1 MEQQTNVLTEVA
13 QGISATELTLFGM
26 GFVFIFLTVLVLIT
40 TVMSTVIQ
48 KINQKDH
55 NRDDSDGDLSLKDEL
70 DEETKFVIEQA
81 IKMHR
86 GA

>member
-1 MEQQTNVLTEVA
+1 MEQQTDLIAEAINLTM
-13 QGISATELTLFGM
+13 FGM
-26 GFVFIFLTVLVLIT
+26 GFVFLFLTLLVFVTKL
-40 TVMSTVIQ
+40 MSIVIQ
-48 KINQKDH
+48 KMNKQSQDDDTHHDH
-55 NRDDSDGDLSLKDEL
+55 HHLSLKDEL

>member
-1 MEQQTNVLTEVA
+1 MEQADLLTQA
-13 QGISATELTLFGM
+13 LNLTIFCM
-26 GFVFIFLTVLVLIT
+26 GFVFLFLTLLVFVTKLMSVIVQKLQARVNNELSQDNNST
-40 TVMSTVIQ
+40 TLEQEI
-48 KINQKDH
+48 
-55 NRDDSDGDLSLKDEL
+55 

>member
-1 MEQQTNVLTEVA
+1 MEQQADL
-13 QGISATELTLFGM
+13 ISEALTLTMFGM
-26 GFVFIFLTVLVLIT
+26 GFVFLFLTLLVFVT
-40 TVMSTVIQ
+40 KFMSVVIQ
-48 KINQKDH
+48 KMNKRSQDDDH
-55 NRDDSDGDLSLKDEL
+55 HDDNLSLQDEL

>member
-1 MEQQTNVLTEVA
+1 MEQQTELIVEALN
-13 QGISATELTLFGM
+13 LTLFGM
-26 GFVFIFLTVLVLIT
+26 GFVFLFLTLLVFVT
-40 TVMSTVIQ
+40 KTMSFIIQ
-48 KINQKDH
+48 KINKRQSSQ
-55 NRDDSDGDLSLKDEL
+55 DDDNHDDGHLSLKDEL

>member
-1 MEQQTNVLTEVA
+1 MNIEQQTELITEA
-13 QGISATELTLFGM
+13 LNLTLFGM
-26 GFVFIFLTVLVLIT
+26 GFVFLFLTLLVFVT
-40 TVMSTVIQ
+40 KAMSIIIQ
-48 KINQKDH
+48 KINKQSQ
-55 NRDDSDGDLSLKDEL
+55 DDSHHDENSSLKDEL

>member
-1 MEQQTNVLTEVA
+1 MEQQAGLITEA
-13 QGISATELTLFGM
+13 LTLTMFGM
-26 GFVFIFLTVLVLIT
+26 GFVFLFLTLLVFVT
-40 TVMSTVIQ
+40 KFMSIVIQ
-48 KINQKDH
+48 KMNKRSQ
-55 NRDDSDGDLSLKDEL
+55 DDDYHDDNSSLKDEL

>member
-1 MEQQTNVLTEVA
+1 MEQADLLTQA
-13 QGISATELTLFGM
+13 LNLTMFGM
-26 GFVFIFLTVLVLIT
+26 GFVFLFLTLLIFVT
-40 TVMSTVIQ
+40 KVMSVIVQ
-48 KINQKDH
+48 KLEARIKTGSNQD
-55 NRDDSDGDLSLKDEL
+55 NNSTTLEQEI

>member
-1 MEQQTNVLTEVA
+1 MNIEQQTELITEA
-13 QGISATELTLFGM
+13 LNLTLFGM
-26 GFVFIFLTVLVLIT
+26 GFVFLFLTLLVFVT
-40 TVMSTVIQ
+40 KAMSIIIQ
-48 KINQKDH
+48 KINKQSQ
-55 NRDDSDGDLSLKDEL
+55 DDSHHDDNSSLKDEL

>member
-1 MEQQTNVLTEVA
+1 MEILFEALN
-13 QGISATELTLFGM
+13 LTLFGM
-26 GFVFIFLTVLVLIT
+26 GFVFVFLIVLVFATSFMSKIINKSSKNKSSSIT
-40 TVMSTVIQ
+40 HDIAEEE
-48 KINQKDH
+48 I
-55 NRDDSDGDLSLKDEL
+55 

>member
-1 MEQQTNVLTEVA
+1 MQQVDLMAQALNLTM
-13 QGISATELTLFGM
+13 FGM
-26 GFVFIFLTVLVLIT
+26 GFVFLFLTLLVFVTKLMSLI
-40 TVMSTVIQ
+40 IQ
-48 KINQKDH
+48 KLQA
-55 NRDDSDGDLSLKDEL
+55 RVLKNSEYNDKKITLEQEI

>member
-1 MEQQTNVLTEVA
+1 MKQSVDLLTEA
-13 QGISATELTLFGM
+13 INLTLFGM
-26 GFVFIFLTVLVLIT
+26 GFVFLFLTVLVFVTKL
-40 TVMSTVIQ
+40 MSIIIQ
-48 KINQKDH
+48 KRNTKTQ
-55 NRDDSDGDLSLKDEL
+55 DDTIEHHSGMSLEEEL

>member
-1 MEQQTNVLTEVA
+1 MEQADLLTQA
-13 QGISATELTLFGM
+13 LNLTMFGM
-26 GFVFIFLTVLVLIT
+26 GFVFLFLTLLVFVTKL
-40 TVMSTVIQ
+40 MSFVIQ
-48 KINQKDH
+48 KLQDRITDKIENVDQVTT
-55 NRDDSDGDLSLKDEL
+55 LEQEI

>member
-1 MEQQTNVLTEVA
+1 MEQQADL
-13 QGISATELTLFGM
+13 ISEALTLTMFGM
-26 GFVFIFLTVLVLIT
+26 GFVFLFLTLLVFVT
-40 TVMSTVIQ
+40 KFMSIVIQ
-48 KINQKDH
+48 KMNKRSQDDDH
-55 NRDDSDGDLSLKDEL
+55 HDDNLSLQDEL

>member
-1 MEQQTNVLTEVA
+1 MEQQADL
-13 QGISATELTLFGM
+13 ISEALTLTMFGM
-26 GFVFIFLTVLVLIT
+26 GFVFLFLTLLVFVT
-40 TVMSTVIQ
+40 KFMSIVIQ
-48 KINQKDH
+48 KINKRSQ
-55 NRDDSDGDLSLKDEL
+55 DGDHHDDNLSLNDEL

>member
-1 MEQQTNVLTEVA
+1 MEQADLLTQA
-13 QGISATELTLFGM
+13 LNLTMFGM
-26 GFVFIFLTVLVLIT
+26 GFVFLFLTLLVFVTKVTSVIVQKLEARIKADSNQDNNST
-40 TVMSTVIQ
+40 TLEQEI
-48 KINQKDH
+48 
-55 NRDDSDGDLSLKDEL
+55 

>member
-1 MEQQTNVLTEVA
+1 MEQADLLAQALNLTM
-13 QGISATELTLFGM
+13 FGM
-26 GFVFIFLTVLVLIT
+26 GFVFLFLTLLVFVT
-40 TVMSTVIQ
+40 KSMSAIIQ
-48 KINQKDH
+48 KLQVKSTNESEQDNSTTTLEQEI
-55 NRDDSDGDLSLKDEL
+55 

>member
-1 MEQQTNVLTEVA
+1 MEKVDLIEQALNLT
-13 QGISATELTLFGM
+13 SFGM
-26 GFVFIFLTVLVLIT
+26 GFVFLFLTLLVFVTKLMSIIIRNIKIT
-40 TVMSTVIQ
+40 SHVEEQETQ
-48 KINQKDH
+48 H
-55 NRDDSDGDLSLKDEL
+55 NNNTSLYDEL

>member
-1 MEQQTNVLTEVA
+1 MEQQADL
-13 QGISATELTLFGM
+13 ISEALTLTMFGM
-26 GFVFIFLTVLVLIT
+26 GFVFLFLTLLVFVT
-40 TVMSTVIQ
+40 KFMSIVIQ
-48 KINQKDH
+48 KMNKRSHHDDH
-55 NRDDSDGDLSLKDEL
+55 HDDNLSLNDEL

>member
-1 MEQQTNVLTEVA
+1 MEQEVNL
-13 QGISATELTLFGM
+13 ISEALNLTLFGM
-26 GFVFIFLTVLVLIT
+26 GFVFLFLTVLVGVTKL
-40 TVMSTVIQ
+40 MSIIIQ
-48 KINQKDH
+48 RLHKKGDKVDNQQEVAASSL
-55 NRDDSDGDLSLKDEL
+55 SDEI

>member
-1 MEQQTNVLTEVA
+1 MQQADLLTQA
-13 QGISATELTLFGM
+13 LNLTMFGM
-26 GFVFIFLTVLVLIT
+26 GFVFLFLTLLVFVT
-40 TVMSTVIQ
+40 KFMSIIIQ
-48 KINQKDH
+48 KIQLITLN
-55 NRDDSDGDLSLKDEL
+55 NSATSLEQEI

>member
-1 MEQQTNVLTEVA
+1 MEQQTDLIAEAIN
-13 QGISATELTLFGM
+13 LTLFGM
-26 GFVFIFLTVLVLIT
+26 GFVFVFLTLLVFVT
-40 TVMSTVIQ
+40 KAMSIIIQ
-48 KINQKDH
+48 KMSKQSSQ
-55 NRDDSDGDLSLKDEL
+55 DDETHHDDNLSLKDEL